1 MIKPMCE
8 YCGKPIS
15 EGEDMVFTM
24 NRNPPMW
31 WHRKVCFDAD
41 VKPFDL
47 KTITR
52 EVVTLPRSDS
62 ELRTVRARRRTP
74 DEA

>member
-1 MIKPMCE
+1 MIKPRCD
-8 YCGKPIS
+8 YCGKAIE
-15 EGEDMVFTM
+15 EGDDMVFTM

-41 VKPFDL
+41 VKPFNL

-52 EVVTLPRSDS
+52 HVVTPPQSGSESRSA
-62 ELRTVRARRRTP
+62 RARRTSP